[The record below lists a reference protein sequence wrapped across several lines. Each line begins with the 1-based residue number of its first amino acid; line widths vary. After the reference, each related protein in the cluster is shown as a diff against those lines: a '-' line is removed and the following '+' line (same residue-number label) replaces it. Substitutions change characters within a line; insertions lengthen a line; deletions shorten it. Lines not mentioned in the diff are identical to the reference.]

1 MAEFIPARLY
11 TFPVISA
18 ARVLWEALIGVYDE
32 AFLLLRANL
41 LWLLFSLP
49 FALLPFLFAMIA
61 APPGEGEYGTGA
73 PAQLMLTGLV
83 LLIVPNPASLGMYRL
98 AAIWQRKNVPPFS
111 AFLAGTRDNLR
122 LGLGLYLIG
131 AGGLLVLVVN
141 AFFYLQPER
150 GSFQVVSL
158 IFLYLI
164 LFWLCL
170 QLYLGGLVE
179 LLGER
184 RLVSLYRRA
193 ALLALGNPIYSMVLL
208 LAVVLL
214 MLLSLIAPLL
224 FASIAMAFVALIGTR
239 ALGTLKKRY
248 DPQWEPDEELE

>member
-1 MAEFIPARLY
+1 LY

-41 LWLLFSLP
+41 PWLLFSLP
-49 FALLPFLFAMIA
+49 FALLPMLCAMIV

-73 PAQLMLTGLV
+73 PAQLMLTGLI
-83 LLIVPNPASLGMYRL
+83 LLLVPNPASLGMYRL

-111 AFLAGTRDNLR
+111 AFLAGAREN
-122 LGLGLYLIG
+122 LGLGIALYLVG
-131 AGGLLVLVVN
+131 AGGLLVLIVN
-141 AFFYLQPER
+141 AYFYLQPER

-158 IFLYLI
+158 LFLYLV

-184 RLVSLYRRA
+184 QLTQLYRRA
-193 ALLALGNPIYSMVLL
+193 ALLAIANPIYSLVLL
-208 LAVVLL
+208 FAVVFV

-224 FASIAMAFVALIGTR
+224 FASIAMAFVALVGTR

-248 DPQWEPDEELE
+248 DPQWEADEELEKEPE